1 MPEMPEVETIRREL
15 EEMVKGRKIVSVD
28 VRLAKPLTNAT
39 AEEFE
44 ERVKGAKIEGVRRRA
59 KLIILELSTG
69 QSLLIHLKLTGRLLY
84 ARPQEPLDAHTH
96 IVFHLDDGCQLRF
109 WDLRRFGYIKLGP
122 AVGGGLEEMLELA
135 EFGPEALEMTLGEFK
150 NLLVTKK
157 RGKVKPLLMEQKF
170 ISGLGN
176 IYSDE
181 VLHYAG
187 VQPTRDIS
195 TLTEGEKELI
205 YEGIQTILPVAVK
218 HRGSSVDLYVD
229 IYGRQGEYVPHLQV
243 YGREGESCYRCG
255 APIKRIKLG
264 GRSAHFCPNC
274 QK

>member
-1 MPEMPEVETIRREL
+1 
-15 EEMVKGRKIVSVD
+15 
-28 VRLAKPLTNAT
+28 
-39 AEEFE
+39 EEFE
-44 ERVKGAKIEGVRRRA
+44 ERVKGAKIEGAKRRA

-69 QSLLIHLKLTGRLLY
+69 ESLLIHLKLTGRLLY
-84 ARPQEPLDAHTH
+84 VEPREPLDAHTH
-96 IVFHLDDGCQLRF
+96 IVFHLDDGHQLRL
-109 WDLRRFGYIKLGP
+109 WDLRRFGYIKLVPSGR
-122 AVGGGLEEMLELA
+122 LEEMPELA

-187 VQPTRDIS
+187 VQPTRDVS
-195 TLTEGEKELI
+195 TLMEQEKELI
-205 YEGIQTILPVAVK
+205 YEGIQTILPAALK

-229 IYGRQGEYVPHLQV
+229 IYGRQGQYVPHLQV

-255 APIKRIKLG
+255 ASIKRIRLG

-274 QK
+274 QR